1 MKHKRKSSVKRLRP
15 RAALWICLLIVVFA
29 LIFAGCR
36 YHAAQKAVS
45 KESEA
50 VLFTIDKG
58 TSSRA
63 VLKNLAAKGIIRDDF
78 MGYLYARHKKLTNI
92 KAGQYE
98 LDKSWDLEHILTV
111 LNDPN
116 GAVSDQVSI
125 TIIEGDWAKDIAAK
139 IASVTNVSREELL
152 AKWNDEQY
160 VRSLMKEYPF
170 LTEDL
175 FQPEVRC
182 LLEGYLFPDTYNFFP
197 KTDADTVT
205 RTLLNAQLA
214 LYNQYKDEIAA
225 TGLKVHAFYTLA
237 SIVQYESGR
246 PEDMAKIAQIFFN
259 RLQID
264 MPLQSSVTVCYALD
278 LNRDTD
284 DWKACEVNPTFDSP
298 YNTYLHKGL
307 PPGPILNPGE
317 AAIQATLHPDT
328 SMQGYYYFM
337 ADVKTGTVHYAK
349 TLAEHNENVKKYDV
363 VGQ

>member
-1 MKHKRKSSVKRLRP
+1 MTPKRKAPRRRLRLP
-15 RAALWICLLIVVFA
+15 VIILLMFA
-29 LIFAGCR
+29 LLLLFFGYR
-36 YHAAQKAVS
+36 YYNAQKAVGS
-45 KESEA
+45 TSET
-50 VLFTIDKG
+50 VSFTVDAG
-58 TSSRA
+58 TSSRI
-63 VLKNLAAKGIIRDDF
+63 VLKKLAEAGLVRDEF
-78 MGYLYARHKKLTNI
+78 MGYLYARQNNLTNM
-92 KAGQYE
+92 KAGSYT

-116 GAVSDQVSI
+116 GAVYDQVSI